1 MYSDDLSLSFK
12 DNENFSSDFFKK
24 LEIQF
29 RKRLMKQK
37 YIKNVASLWDWG
49 GDEETLRVYGFLYS
63 D

>member
-1 MYSDDLSLSFK
+1 
-12 DNENFSSDFFKK
+12 
-24 LEIQF
+24 
-29 RKRLMKQK
+29 MKQK